1 MKYLLEIIFAVVTL
15 LMGLVLYFNIGTK
28 YINKLD
34 YNI

>member
-1 MKYLLEIIFAVVTL
+1 MKYSLEIIFTIVTL
-15 LMGLVLYFNIGTK
+15 LMGLILYFNVGTK